1 MVMMMLMIMMM
12 MMMMMNCVCGV
23 IYRLALFPVGTI
35 VRDPNDGK
43 SPTRS
48 LSLGFVE
55 LSCSVVV
62 TDNVSNTIL

>member
-12 MMMMMNCVCGV
+12 MMMNCVCVV

-43 SPTRS
+43 SPTHS